1 MDPREGGIFWTCIID
16 LGKRGGGGGYQVTAW
31 HKPIKFVYYIIVA
44 VQYKVRHRSESVH
57 PSVVS
62 GCPSKGV
69 GFLQF
74 RNSTL

>member
-1 MDPREGGIFWTCIID
+1 M
-16 LGKRGGGGGYQVTAW
+16 TAW
-31 HKPIKFVYYIIVA
+31 HKPIKFVYYFIVA

-74 RNSTL
+74 RNINRAIKRRRLSIEVDNQAGKNY